1 MREGALSRALL
12 VCAEGINPVA
22 AGVELLLG
30 HGSFLQ
36 RADFTTRFVIC
47 GTSVPNGATALASVD
62 WEAAIRAL
70 DASEMT
76 CSGGEQRMLRL
87 AASLAAGIPV
97 SLSDTVAGLD
107 QSNLELLINAIRRAS
122 GPAGTAPLPAV
133 LSAAPNLSDGLP

>member
-1 MREGALSRALL
+1 MRESALSRALL
-12 VCAEGINPVA
+12 ACADGISPVA
-22 AGVELLLG
+22 AGVELLLD
-30 HGSFLQ
+30 HGSFVQ
-36 RADFTTRFVIC
+36 RADFTTQFVIC

-70 DASEMT
+70 DAGEML

-107 QSNLELLINAIRRAS
+107 QSNLEFLISAIRRAS

-133 LSAAPNLSDGLP
+133 LSAARNLSDGLP